1 MKIISAAG
9 IVFCF
14 GIVLSGVA
22 AQDPVTAKITHLVGT
37 VEVRSRENASW
48 RSARIGMTVRERW
61 DIRAFV
67 ESEAEVTFTDGTM
80 LKVGENSVM
89 TLSRMKADSKTGSSQ
104 STVKILS
111 GTVWGNVKKLTGSR
125 SEFDF
130 ETPTAVASIRG
141 TRLGIE
147 VGKRKTTV
155 DVYEGKVFVK
165 RKNGR
170 GSAMVSPNS
179 RAIVEQGKREVKV
192 IDFKS
197 LKADSS
203 GTDGGMSPVDPFV
216 AASPA
221 ANNSSVAPEDSTAGQ
236 PTDTVGSAVPPTAV
250 PDSAVEQSVH
260 SAADTIPA
268 VEPETSGEE
277 SAAQERSDGAD
288 ESTSERLVLTVSA
301 PADGAKITEPL
312 IVTTGR
318 TTPGAKVF
326 VNEMQAS
333 VGRDGIFNGRIPLPD
348 EPYTY
353 TVEIRAEFDGKEI
366 VQQRQVTY
374 EPNVGKLFIECSS
387 PVDGKEIATR
397 TLRINGKTLPRASV
411 TANGIPLS
419 VAANGVFSGELPLTE
434 HLIGEYHLELIA
446 RNDNDEISRT
456 MQLVISGSSPQ
467 INISAPVCLFSLQGQ
482 QATIQRTVPL
492 QLLDR
497 TPGDELT
504 LTYIN
509 NGSVEKISS
518 EPGRTESVLL
528 NEGLNDYS
536 FQVTDMAGN
545 SSPVI
550 RGKLYYLPGPIIL
563 LLNEPS
569 RNPMV
574 YEGVPPV
581 IHPGRSVAEEPV
593 EVEVEIDDGIGTVP
607 QSIKYCRVTGNGQ
620 TLQLRNN
627 NDYLYTGTVNVR
639 RGKNQFVVQAE
650 DLTGRL
656 ELLRF
661 EVIVK

>member
-14 GIVLSGVA
+14 GIVLSRVA
-22 AQDPVTAKITHLVGT
+22 AQDPVTAKISHLVGT
-37 VEVRSRENASW
+37 VEVRSKANASW
-48 RSARIGMTVRERW
+48 RSARIGMTIKERW

-67 ESEAEVTFTDGTM
+67 ESEAEVTFTDGTK
-80 LKVGENSVM
+80 LKIGENSVM
-89 TLSRMKADSKTGSSQ
+89 TLSRMKMDSKTGSSQ

-147 VGKRKTTV
+147 VRKRKTTV

-179 RAIVEQGKREVKV
+179 RAVVEQGKREVKV
-192 IDFKS
+192 IDFKA
-197 LKADSS
+197 LKADST
-203 GTDGGMSPVDPFV
+203 GTEGGLPPVDPFV
-216 AASPA
+216 AAPPA
-221 ANNSSVAPEDSTAGQ
+221 ANDSSVAPEDSTAGQ
-236 PTDTVGSAVPPTAV
+236 PIDTVGAAAPV
-250 PDSAVEQSVH
+250 PDSANQQSVR
-260 SAADTIPA
+260 SAADTLPEG
-268 VEPETSGEE
+268 EPETSGEQ
-277 SAAQERSDGAD
+277 SAAQENTDGAD
-288 ESTSERLVLTVSA
+288 GTTSERLVLTVSA
-301 PADGAKITEPL
+301 PAEGAKISEPL
-312 IVTTGR
+312 IVATGR

-333 VGRDGIFNGRIPLPD
+333 VGRDGTFNGRIPLPD

-353 TVEIRAEFDGKEI
+353 TVEIRAELDGKEM

-374 EPNVGKLFIECSS
+374 EPNVGKLFLECSS
-387 PVDGKEIATR
+387 PVDGQKITTR

-411 TANGIPLS
+411 TANGIPIS

-434 HLIGEYHLELIA
+434 QLIGEYHLDLIA
-446 RNDNDEISRT
+446 RNDNDEVSRT
-456 MQLVISGSSPQ
+456 MQLVISGNSPQ

-509 NGSVEKISS
+509 NGSVEKVSS

-528 NEGLNDYS
+528 NEGVNDYS

-593 EVEVEIDDGIGTVP
+593 DVEVEIDDGIGTVP

-627 NDYLYTGTVNVR
+627 NDYIYTGTVNVR
-639 RGKNQFVVQAE
+639 RGRNQFVVQVE

-656 ELLRF
+656 EQLRF